1 VLAGEAMEGGP
12 VMLSWRDVAGA
23 GGTAREGYNVVIH
36 EFVHKLDMRDGVADG
51 CPPLS
56 SAQARRDWLA
66 VMQPQYD
73 AFREQVIIAE
83 RFGGAPTWLDPYGA
97 QSIDEF
103 FAVASEAYFVNRERF
118 GTEFADLLRLLD
130 SFFKPS

>member
-1 VLAGEAMEGGP
+1 
-12 VMLSWRDVAGA
+12 
-23 GGTAREGYNVVIH
+23 
-36 EFVHKLDMRDGVADG
+36 
-51 CPPLS
+51 
-56 SAQARRDWLA
+56 
-66 VMQPQYD
+66 MQPQYD